1 VRGRGPKRGRLRFVD
16 TANAAKTLAGVLN
29 EMKSQTRDREN
40 QTTIKNKGE
49 NRRKVA
55 AKTTTTKLDQENC
68 DGSRKI
74 QQQQQQ
80 HTRTYTNKNKRKN
93 SS

>member
-1 VRGRGPKRGRLRFVD
+1 MWDVGWAVTKKGWRSRFVD

-55 AKTTTTKLDQENC
+55 TTTAVKLDQENC
-68 DGSRKI
+68 DGSGKKE
-74 QQQQQQ
+74 Q
-80 HTRTYTNKNKRKN
+80 HTRIYTNKNKRKN